1 MAGEKILIAN
11 DQQPI
16 RWTLSQAVR
25 SWGFE
30 PVEATTVKQALEAI
44 DSHDVLITLMDVQFR
59 DGSGLDALGA
69 IKIRRPESIVIV
81 VTGKLAVDEPELER
95 YSGVQDFFGTPI
107 NLGRLHEAIRNNIRS
122 RNLVADIVTIG
133 RQNTTH
139 FGFEQIVGES
149 SEIKETISLARRVA
163 ASEVSCVL
171 LQGESGTGKD
181 LIAKA
186 IHHTSARSSKPFV
199 TINCA
204 AIPANL
210 LESELF
216 GFEKGAFTDA
226 KFRKEGLFEQAE
238 GGTLF
243 LDEIGD
249 LEIGLQAKLL
259 RVLEEGNFRRVG
271 GLRDLP
277 LNVRVIGASNRDLK
291 TECEAKRFRLD
302 LFFRLSVIQI
312 DLPPLRHRGED
323 VIRLA
328 EDFIKTIDSARGEKR
343 ERRLTD
349 EVKAVFRKYSWPG
362 NVREL
367 RNAVERCLVL
377 EDAELITMKNM
388 PRGLMSSFYFDDSY
402 LLGNNAETGKYISL
416 PTEGISLDQVE
427 MWLIREALQRTGG
440 NVTRAS
446 ELLRVPRDRIRYRL
460 KKGKLNG
467 KPIQNLEQTS
477 YEQN

>member
-30 PVEATTVKQALEAI
+30 PVEVTTIKQALEAI
-44 DSHDVLITLMDVQFR
+44 DAHEILVTLLDVQFR
-59 DGSGLDALGA
+59 DGPGLDALGA
-69 IKIRRPESIVIV
+69 IKIRKPGSAVIV
-81 VTGKLAVDEPELER
+81 VTGKLAVDDPELER

-107 NLGRLHEAIRNNIRS
+107 NLGRLQDAIRNSIGVRS
-122 RNLVADIVTIG
+122 FVTDLVSNG

-139 FGFEQIVGES
+139 FGFEQIIGES
-149 SEIKETISLARRVA
+149 SVIKETISLARRVA
-163 ASEVSCVL
+163 ASNVSCVL

-181 LIAKA
+181 LFAKA

-243 LDEIGD
+243 LDEIGE
-249 LEIGLQAKLL
+249 LEIGLQAKML

-328 EDFIKTIDSARGEKR
+328 ENFITTIDAGRGEHR
-343 ERRLTD
+343 ERKLTD
-349 EVKAVFRKYSWPG
+349 EVKSVFRKYFWPG

-377 EDAELITMKNM
+377 EDSEFITMKNM
-388 PRGLMSSFYFDDSY
+388 PRGLMSAFYFEDNY
-402 LLGNNAETGKYISL
+402 LLGSNSETGKYVSL
-416 PTEGISLDQVE
+416 PAEGISLDQVE

-467 KPIQNLEQTS
+467 KPIQNLEQPR
-477 YEQN
+477 YEPN